1 MGADAAVAVL
11 GLDGVGQ
18 VAAHALLAL
27 AVADKLNVAEV
38 VGGGSDELAFAA
50 LFSALFG
57 IFFNSYALIAVA
69 SGVVSQLG
77 GALAV
82 ADVGGLVEV
91 TVLDGAAFA
100 AGHVAVGIKAVAL
113 GGAALCAEA
122 ADGMG
127 ASAVVAVVSD
137 AAFPIDVAIGL
148 ILHKFGAVD
157 VGQAVDVIVLKVF
170 AFYC

>member
-1 MGADAAVAVL
+1 MMLSTKPRCSSAVTGCNMWWIWICPSALIRLITKCVVGADAAVAVL
-11 GLDGVGQ
+11 GLDGIGQ

-50 LFSALFG
+50 LFSVLFG
-57 IFFNSYALIAVA
+57 AFFNSHALVAVA

-113 GGAALCAEA
+113 GGTALCA
-122 ADGMG
+122 
-127 ASAVVAVVSD
+127 
-137 AAFPIDVAIGL
+137 
-148 ILHKFGAVD
+148 
-157 VGQAVDVIVLKVF
+157 
-170 AFYC
+170 